1 MKGRDEMT
9 KVLYITA
16 HPLDDTQSYSMA
28 AGKAFIE
35 TYKEVNP
42 THEIVHIDLYKENIP
57 QIDADVLSGWGK
69 LQSGKG
75 FEELSS
81 EEKAKVGRL
90 SELCEQFISAD
101 KYVFV
106 TPMWNFSFPPVM
118 KAYIDAVAVAGK
130 TFKYTEQGPVS
141 LLTDKKALHI
151 QARGGFYSEG
161 PAAEMEMG
169 HRYLNAVMQ
178 FFGVPSFEGLFVEG
192 HAAMPDKAQ
201 EIKEN
206 AIARAKDLAHTF

>member
-1 MKGRDEMT
+1 MT

-16 HPLDDTQSYSMA
+16 HPHDDTLSYSMA
-28 AGKAFIE
+28 VGKAFID
-35 TYKEVNP
+35 TYKDMNP
-42 THEIVHIDLYKENIP
+42 DHEIINLDLYTEDIPHIDV
-57 QIDADVLSGWGK
+57 DVFNGWGK
-69 LQSGKG
+69 LRSGQS
-75 FEELSS
+75 FDELSA

-90 SELCEQFISAD
+90 NELVEQFILVD

-106 TPMWNFSFPPVM
+106 TPLWNFSFPPVL
-118 KAYIDAVAVAGK
+118 KAYIDSVSVAGK
-130 TFKYTEQGPVS
+130 TFKYTAEGPVG

-151 QARGGFYSEG
+151 QARGGIYSEG
-161 PAAEMEMG
+161 PAAAMEMG
-169 HRYLNAVMQ
+169 HRYLDIMMQ
-178 FFGVPSFEGLFVEG
+178 FYGVPSFEGLFVEG